1 MKNEIISI
9 NVVKRQQ
16 FNSFII
22 KTDDSRQF
30 LAYYV
35 AVLVTAQQFGLITK
49 YDCEIISQNI
59 LSAFQSEFENSPLV
73 MANNMY
79 VLTSYLK
86 AQENNFNQLSEL
98 IGATNSAG
106 AKELFEKSGKWLKK
120 KVGILNFSLFV
131 AEKEVIL
138 LNDNVV
144 KVSYNML
151 KNMVKELD
159 NCLSTKTKV
168 NLKLLHYSGIGGMGY
183 DCAISSDAESYID
196 RLVSYTNNFLLELKM
211 LNRLKAH
218 ELIDKIE
225 VFCEE
230 TSEVSDQDKKIQEV
244 EKQIAILKQKYR
256 KAKQIVIQRQQE
268 EERKY
273 LVFENKMRRKFRL
286 EHPDIKGEAFEEAFE
301 VYMDNVSEEYEE
313 TNKICDLNVLE
324 KAYRNRLH
332 DLEERLETLENEC
345 NANQEN
351 TIIDWKDVCLSLKM
365 VVKLTA
371 VSILLE
377 KGEIQFERI
386 PATVEELEEMLYSFS
401 IQEAVDIVLERISFS
416 EEELSYLRKIKD

>member
-9 NVVKRQQ
+9 NEVKRQQ

-59 LSAFQSEFENSPLV
+59 LSAFQSEFENNPLV

-106 AKELFEKSGKWLKK
+106 AKELFEKAGKWLKK

-168 NLKLLHYSGIGGMGY
+168 NLKLLHCEKIFPCS
-183 DCAISSDAESYID
+183 
-196 RLVSYTNNFLLELKM
+196 LL
-211 LNRLKAH
+211 R
-218 ELIDKIE
+218 
-225 VFCEE
+225 F
-230 TSEVSDQDKKIQEV
+230 
-244 EKQIAILKQKYR
+244 
-256 KAKQIVIQRQQE
+256 
-268 EERKY
+268 
-273 LVFENKMRRKFRL
+273 
-286 EHPDIKGEAFEEAFE
+286 
-301 VYMDNVSEEYEE
+301 
-313 TNKICDLNVLE
+313 
-324 KAYRNRLH
+324 
-332 DLEERLETLENEC
+332 
-345 NANQEN
+345 
-351 TIIDWKDVCLSLKM
+351 
-365 VVKLTA
+365 
-371 VSILLE
+371 
-377 KGEIQFERI
+377 
-386 PATVEELEEMLYSFS
+386 
-401 IQEAVDIVLERISFS
+401 
-416 EEELSYLRKIKD
+416 